1 MEYCTRGDLFDYLS
15 SSGALPASVANGV
28 FCQVMAAVDCLHS
41 NLEVAHLDLKL
52 ENVLLCEDFTVKLCD
67 LGFSE
72 NVYDRV
78 FKRAGTDGY
87 KAPEIDST
95 EGYYGVK
102 ADIFALGVMLFTLH
116 FGVPPFTSCEDR
128 LYKLLSFR
136 SNASEPK
143 VSLRF
148 FLKGHPSTKDVDS
161 DHLDYQ
167 LLSLI
172 QSLVQQDPA
181 DRPASIAEVMS
192 HAYFKGS
199 LSKQEVAGVL
209 AKLS

>member
-1 MEYCTRGDLFDYLS
+1 MEYCTRGDLFDFLS
-15 SSGALPASVANGV
+15 SSGALPSAVANGV
-28 FCQVMAAVDCLHS
+28 FFQVLAAVDCLHS
-41 NLEVAHLDLKL
+41 KLEIAHLDLKL
-52 ENVLLCEDFTVKLCD
+52 ENVLLREDFTIKLCD
-67 LGFSE
+67 LGFSQ

-87 KAPEIDST
+87 KAPEIDCN

-136 SNASEPK
+136 SNSADSK
-143 VSLRF
+143 SSLRF
-148 FLKGHPSTKDVDS
+148 FLKAHPSTKDADS
-161 DHLDYQ
+161 DQLDYQ
-167 LLSLI
+167 LLSLV
-172 QSLVQQDPA
+172 QSLVQQDP
-181 DRPASIAEVMS
+181 DERPASVAEVMS

-199 LSKQEVAGVL
+199 LTK
-209 AKLS
+209 